1 MWKLQ
6 QMSSSMK
13 CKHAV
18 IYEQYYV
25 FSQYQLQRHSSQITI
40 MITISI
46 SVSIVSTSFFV
57 DYYKELQRQEVLAD
71 MRAKVCCMFLSLT
84 FSLSQHLAT

>member
-1 MWKLQ
+1 MEVAADVKL
-6 QMSSSMK
+6 
-13 CKHAV
+13 
-18 IYEQYYV
+18 YEMQTRGDLRTV
-25 FSQYQLQRHSSQITI
+25 LCFLTISTPRHSSQITI
-40 MITISI
+40 MIIISI
-46 SVSIVSTSFFV
+46 SVSTVSTSCFV